1 MKRRSWIWFL
11 VSGVLALLAGGVAI
25 VALLFFANR
34 QSPEIPGPKQMV
46 VVAASP
52 IAAGSIV
59 RVDWVALEERDQIPS
74 GAIVN
79 VDEVV
84 GRKALA
90 DIVPN
95 EVVLAQ
101 DVEQEGGQA
110 GVILPEDF
118 PDDKIAVALPA
129 DDILSQWG
137 AVVPGDHVDVL
148 FTVDVILETPMYPE
162 EVLRVEEGEVVQRLE
177 RDQSLDHVSV
187 LTLQNLE
194 VLQILEEPQVP
205 VEEAGQAEEDQA
217 AGIPRR
223 ALLLAIS
230 PQDAV
235 LLKYLRDTAGVLDV
249 ALRSPEN
256 GTLFNTD
263 PVNINYLIL
272 RYGIVLPEPLQ

>member
-177 RDQSLDHVSV
+177 RDQSLDQVSV
-187 LTLQNLE
+187 LTLQDLE
-194 VLQILEEPQVP
+194 VLRIIEEPQV
-205 VEEAGQAEEDQA
+205 AAEEGQPAEEQA
-217 AGIPRR
+217 ATVPRR
-223 ALLLAIS
+223 ALVLAID

-235 LLKYLRDTAGVLDV
+235 MLKYLRDTAGIIDV

-256 GTLFNTD
+256 GTLFSTE
-263 PVNINYLIL
+263 PVNINYLVL